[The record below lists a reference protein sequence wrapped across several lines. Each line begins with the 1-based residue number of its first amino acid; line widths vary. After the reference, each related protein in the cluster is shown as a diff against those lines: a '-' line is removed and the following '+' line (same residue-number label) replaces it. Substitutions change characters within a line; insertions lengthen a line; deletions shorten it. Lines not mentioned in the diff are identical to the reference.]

1 MSQDIPPE
9 TIASFLNDQYFSPM
23 GEIAFK
29 HHGTVDKHIG
39 DSIMVVFGAPVAHSE
54 DALRAVTAAVE
65 IQKKAGEI
73 DRKLKQNNGLRLKL
87 GIGIS
92 TGDVFSGILG
102 SFRKKEY
109 TSIGMAVNIA
119 SRLQSIARPGEI
131 LISDTTFQKISKPD
145 LSGTLNAEAMTPVS
159 VKGLD
164 TPIKAYRIT
173 GV

>member
-1 MSQDIPPE
+1 
-9 TIASFLNDQYFSPM
+9 
-23 GEIAFK
+23 
-29 HHGTVDKHIG
+29 
-39 DSIMVVFGAPVAHSE
+39 MVVFGAPVAHSE

-119 SRLQSIARPGEI
+119 SRLQSIAKPGEI

-145 LSGTLNAEAMTPVS
+145 LSGTLSAEAMTPVS
-159 VKGLD
+159 VKGLN

-173 GV
+173 